1 MGEGLN
7 EERKEDVG
15 SELSRIPALEEC
27 MEIRGLRNFFPQ
39 NFRMS

>member
-15 SELSRIPALEEC
+15 PELSRIPALEAHMKIC
-27 MEIRGLRNFFPQ
+27 GLCNFFPQ
-39 NFRMS
+39 NFRLS